1 MKQVG
6 EHAVVIG
13 GGIGGLLAA
22 RALADFFGAVTV
34 LERDTFP
41 HTDVP
46 RKGVPQGRHAHGL
59 LARGRSLIE
68 DFFPGWTDEVVASG
82 GARGDV
88 SNDVYWIGRG
98 LELKTAPSDLVGLL
112 ASRPVLEGNIR
123 RRLLA
128 LPNVRAIEA
137 CAVQGL
143 VAKENGSEIRGV
155 RVRIG
160 NGAEQIVLADLVVD
174 AGGRGSAS
182 PAWLENLGFA
192 RPAEEKIEIG
202 IAYTTRVYRRRASD
216 LGGKLAMVIAGSG
229 PNWRNGAILFQS
241 EDRWIVSI
249 GGYCGDQAPD
259 DPQMFAAYAGSLP
272 TPQIRDIVTHAE
284 PLSDF
289 VSYRYPANLRRRY
302 ERLNRFPKNYLVFG
316 DAICSFNPVFAQ
328 GMTVTA
334 QEAALLQT
342 CLRDGATDLARRFF
356 RAAATAID
364 TPWDIAVGNDLRHP
378 QVQGPRPAKV
388 RFINWYI
395 GKLHVAARH
404 DAVLGNAFVRVANL
418 QAPPTSL
425 LHPVVVCRV
434 IWGNLVRGARDP
446 DSAMHASAPHSL
458 KS

>member
-160 NGAEQIVLADLVVD
+160 HGAEQIVLADLVVD
-174 AGGRGSAS
+174 ASGRGSAS

-192 RPAEEKIEIG
+192 PPAEEKIEIG
-202 IAYTTRVYRRRASD
+202 IGYTTRVAVPRTSAAS
-216 LGGKLAMVIAGSG
+216 S
-229 PNWRNGAILFQS
+229 
-241 EDRWIVSI
+241 
-249 GGYCGDQAPD
+249 
-259 DPQMFAAYAGSLP
+259 
-272 TPQIRDIVTHAE
+272 
-284 PLSDF
+284 
-289 VSYRYPANLRRRY
+289 
-302 ERLNRFPKNYLVFG
+302 
-316 DAICSFNPVFAQ
+316 
-328 GMTVTA
+328 
-334 QEAALLQT
+334 
-342 CLRDGATDLARRFF
+342 
-356 RAAATAID
+356 
-364 TPWDIAVGNDLRHP
+364 PW
-378 QVQGPRPAKV
+378 
-388 RFINWYI
+388 
-395 GKLHVAARH
+395 
-404 DAVLGNAFVRVANL
+404 
-418 QAPPTSL
+418 
-425 LHPVVVCRV
+425 
-434 IWGNLVRGARDP
+434 
-446 DSAMHASAPHSL
+446 
-458 KS
+458 